1 MTNRSTYLKNLMI
14 IIKIILSI
22 FLVYIIFIQVD
33 ISAIAEKIA
42 QMAPS
47 WIIAVAFFFVIQVT
61 CAAQRW
67 RYVLAGMQQH
77 LTTRSA
83 LRLIFLGQFF
93 NQCLPS
99 NIGGD
104 TLRMFYLRRE
114 GIGTG
119 SAIRSV
125 LLDRIAGL
133 LILTLL
139 CSISL
144 PFLIKHLEN
153 QIAIM
158 GLLAIIVVGWAAV
171 GILLVLDNPLT
182 HRFRDHKFLGMFLS
196 LSKDARRLTRDRMVI
211 ASLLTTSVLIHM
223 CSVGMIWAIDKALG
237 GDTSYLFFAFT
248 VIPTLLVV
256 SIPISIAGWGLREQA
271 MVIILGG
278 LGISATHAVS
288 ISILFGAALILG
300 SLPGA
305 VFWLKT
311 DRNTDRN

>member
-1 MTNRSTYLKNLMI
+1 MI

-77 LTTRSA
+77 LATRSA

-158 GLLAIIVVGWAAV
+158 GLLAIIVVGWGGSWHPACARQSSNSQV
-171 GILLVLDNPLT
+171 PGSQVPWDVPQSIERCPPIDAGPYG
-182 HRFRDHKFLGMFLS
+182 HR
-196 LSKDARRLTRDRMVI
+196 
-211 ASLLTTSVLIHM
+211 
-223 CSVGMIWAIDKALG
+223 
-237 GDTSYLFFAFT
+237 
-248 VIPTLLVV
+248 
-256 SIPISIAGWGLREQA
+256 
-271 MVIILGG
+271 
-278 LGISATHAVS
+278 
-288 ISILFGAALILG
+288 
-300 SLPGA
+300 
-305 VFWLKT
+305 
-311 DRNTDRN
+311 